1 MRKLVFNMV
10 NCSNCGFDA
19 GENKFCPNCG
29 SKIIIEQEQSR
40 CPNCGNDVG
49 DSAFCPNC
57 GTKITIENKEIFHSV
72 PQRVEE
78 DKNSGSSLDKAI
90 EIDERVSKK
99 FGKLLGK
106 SKSMDLVYDKTANL
120 KRKNMEQSLEFYA
133 RNEPEFLEVYNS
145 IDDELVKSILA
156 LEREK
161 LGSVGGGAV
170 GSAMSAFYVPTKNM
184 NYNESIQFY
193 IDIVNRI
200 VNEINLEKQKGN
212 FNDDEFYKQKYKQL
226 NLENISSAPILKVFK
241 AMKK

>member
-1 MRKLVFNMV
+1 MV
-10 NCSNCGFDA
+10 NCSNCGVDV
-19 GENKFCPNCG
+19 GNSKFCPNCG
-29 SKIIIEQEQSR
+29 FKIVVEKKQNL

-57 GTKITIENKEIFHSV
+57 GTKIDGKNKEILHSGY
-72 PQRVEE
+72 QRVES
-78 DKNSGSSLDKAI
+78 DRSSDSALDKAI

-106 SKSMDLVYDKTANL
+106 SKSMNLVYGKTADL
-120 KRKNMEQSLEFYA
+120 KRKNIEQSLEFYA

-145 IDDELVKSILA
+145 IDDDLVKSILA

-170 GSAMSAFYVPTKNM
+170 GAAMSAVYVPTKDM
-184 NYNESIQFY
+184 NHDESIQFY
-193 IDIVNRI
+193 IDITNRI
-200 VNEINLEKQKGN
+200 VNEINIEKQKGN
-212 FNDDEFYKQKYKQL
+212 FDEDEYYKQKYKQS